1 VKFTKY
7 FEAMRERPDRQAIDV
22 EWINRVVDQP
32 EREAIQHDGRIRRW
46 SAIPEAGGKYLRVVL
61 LPDGETVHN
70 AGLTGALSLRARRM
84 MALAAISL
92 GTLPG

>member
-1 VKFTKY
+1 MKFTKY

-46 SAIPEAGGKYLRVVL
+46 SAIPEAGGKYLRVVFC
-61 LPDGETVHN
+61 
-70 AGLTGALSLRARRM
+70 LTARRCITQGSP
-84 MALAAISL
+84 ARCLCAS
-92 GTLPG
+92 GG